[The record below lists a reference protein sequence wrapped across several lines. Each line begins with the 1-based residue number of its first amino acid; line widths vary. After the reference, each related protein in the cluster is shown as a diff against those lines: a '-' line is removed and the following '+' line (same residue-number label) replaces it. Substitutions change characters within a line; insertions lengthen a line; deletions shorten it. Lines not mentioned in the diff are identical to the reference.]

1 MGLSTGTVSNAGT
14 EFYFPS
20 GTAIYGAKVISFPN
34 SEGGEIDTTTHGS
47 NDGSGN
53 VIFGQRE
60 FSNRLDAGNFTIG
73 LTEVTGHSSLYT
85 DRDAG
90 TQRTFHI
97 KGKARN
103 FVGVAWIKSIQPND
117 ADIDNPDAAKIIVTL
132 VPVGRVR
139 AANV

>member
-14 EFYFPS
+14 EFSFPS
-20 GTAIYGAKVISFPN
+20 GTVIYGASVIGFPN
-34 SEGGEIDTTTHGS
+34 VEGGEMDTTTHGS
-47 NDGSGN
+47 NDGSGS
-53 VIFGQRE
+53 VLFGQRE
-60 FSNRLDAGNFTIG
+60 FNNRLDAGNFTIG
-73 LTEVTGHSSLYT
+73 LKEVTGHSSLYT

-97 KGKARN
+97 KGKARQ

-117 ADIDNPDAAKIIVTL
+117 ADSDNPDAAKLVVTL

-139 AANV
+139 SANV